1 MTEVWRRGSVIGS
14 WLLDL
19 TAEALFESPTLDD
32 FSGRVSDSGEGRWT
46 SLAAI
51 DEGVPAPVLTTAL
64 YSRFASR
71 GLDDYADKVLS
82 AMRMSSAGTR
92 EGLELTA
99 TDQIEREKQL
109 AAEAAA
115 QLVENGMMVGLGTGS
130 TAAYLLPP
138 LAARKLDITCV
149 ATSPATSQ
157 AARALGIE
165 VVSFAGL
172 EAPTR
177 LDVTID
183 GADQVDPAGW
193 LVKGGGAAH
202 TREKAVAAAA
212 DRFIVIVSSNKVV
225 ERLTPPIPLELA
237 EFGLAATFE
246 RVQPARLR
254 DVPRLRVP
262 QPGRRRDRRLPGG
275 VRRPRRVSHLALDA
289 TRRRRARPVSSLD
302 GRRGSDRP
310 WSDGRADD
318 PAGAAGVAP
327 VGEAIGRA
335 RTRADELDAVQQV
348 AELGDE
354 RDELANPGAVDEIG
368 IEHRQVA
375 VRTERA
381 ADAAGQRGERIELA
395 REPARALASFEAGAQ
410 VRRARPRSRIPVG
423 VATILPARV
432 DAKLDRAANAVEL
445 RQQIPPAPAQHRPDV
460 LSSANTR
467 PN

>member
-1 MTEVWRRGSVIGS
+1 MEHPEYYQYDIDTAEVTEVWRRGSVIAS

-19 TAEALFESPTLDD
+19 TAEALLESPTLDG

-46 SLAAI
+46 SIAAI

-71 GLDDYADKVLS
+71 GPRRVREQGAVGDAQGV
-82 AMRMSSAGTR
+82 RWTPR
-92 EGLELTA
+92 EGRELTA
-99 TDQIEREKQL
+99 SDQIEREKQI

-115 QLVENGMMVGLGTGS
+115 RLVEDGMMVGLGTGS

-225 ERLTPPIPLELA
+225 DRLTPPIPLELA
-237 EFGLAATFE
+237 EFGLAATFD

-254 DVPRLRVP
+254 DVPHSPDGGVIADYLAEFDDP
-262 QPGRRRDRRLPGG
+262 EELATWLSTQPGVVEHGLF
-275 VRRPRRVSHLALDA
+275 
-289 TRRRRARPVSSLD
+289 
-302 GRRGSDRP
+302 
-310 WSDGRADD
+310 
-318 PAGAAGVAP
+318 PASMVAE
-327 VGEAIGRA
+327 VLIGR
-335 RTRADELDAVQQV
+335 
-348 AELGDE
+348 
-354 RDELANPGAVDEIG
+354 
-368 IEHRQVA
+368 
-375 VRTERA
+375 
-381 ADAAGQRGERIELA
+381 GQ
-395 REPARALASFEAGAQ
+395 
-410 VRRARPRSRIPVG
+410 
-423 VATILPARV
+423 
-432 DAKLDRAANAVEL
+432 AVE
-445 RQQIPPAPAQHRPDV
+445 RMTPP
-460 LSSANTR
+460 
-467 PN
+467 